1 MKEMARKIKEAIA
14 PPPVTQ
20 EWIDMVAGVR
30 EEKAQKVEKAKGP
43 VAAEKHRAATRKMV
57 GRMER
62 QGIIPSAD
70 S

>member
-1 MKEMARKIKEAIA
+1 MKGIVGKIKKAVA

-20 EWIDMVAGVR
+20 EWIDMVAGER
-30 EEKAQKVEKAKGP
+30 EEKARRVEKTKGP

-62 QGIIPSAD
+62 QGIIPPAD

>member
-1 MKEMARKIKEAIA
+1 MKDMVGKIKNALA

-20 EWIDMVAGVR
+20 EWIDMVAGER
-30 EEKAQKVEKAKGP
+30 EKKAQKVEETKGP